1 MSQRHVIVTGA
12 ANGIGAA
19 IVRKCVEAGYHVIGC
34 DIDQP
39 GLEKLSASLPAGA
52 FTYFEVDVGD
62 IAALR
67 EFYKVTLEQF
77 EDLYGLVNN
86 AGIYHG
92 KSVYKYS
99 DDEIDRILD
108 VNVKALIHL
117 SKDFAATLTQANKQ
131 GVIVNVSSVAGEIG
145 SSDALYGL
153 TKAAVIGLTK
163 SNAMNFAP
171 DVRVNAVSPALIRE
185 TAILHKIPKYRLE
198 EYERQET
205 LKEPI
210 LPEGVADV
218 VLFLLSNS
226 SRHLTGKIVPVDNGA
241 YPR

>member
-39 GLEKLSASLPAGA
+39 GLERLAASLPPGV
-52 FTYFEVDVGD
+52 FMHFEVDVGD

-67 EFYKVTLEQF
+67 EFYRLALEKSP
-77 EDLYGLVNN
+77 EVYGLVNN

-108 VNVKALIHL
+108 VNVKALLYL
-117 SKDFAATLTQANKQ
+117 SKDFAATLTQSGKN
-131 GVIVNVSSVAGEIG
+131 GVIVNVSSVAGEVG

-171 DVRVNAVSPALIRE
+171 HVRVNAVSPALIRE

-205 LKEPI
+205 LKDPI
-210 LPEGVADV
+210 LPDGVADV
-218 VLFLLSNS
+218 VTFLLSS
-226 SRHLTGKIVPVDNGA
+226 ASRHLTGKIVPVDNGA

>member
-1 MSQRHVIVTGA
+1 MSQRRVIVTGA

-19 IVRKCVEAGYHVIGC
+19 IVRKCVEGGYHVIGC
-34 DIDQP
+34 DIDRS
-39 GLEKLSASLPAGA
+39 GLEKLASSLPAGT
-52 FTYFEVDVGD
+52 FTHFEVDVGD

-67 EFYKVTLEQF
+67 EFYRVTLEQF

-99 DDEIDRILD
+99 DGEIDRILD

-117 SKDFAATLTQANKQ
+117 SKDFAETLTHANRQ
-131 GVIVNVSSVAGEIG
+131 GVIVNVSSVAGEVG

-171 DVRVNAVSPALIRE
+171 HVRVNAVSPALIRE

-205 LKEPI
+205 LKDPI

-218 VLFLLSNS
+218 VSFLLSNS